1 MIYIFAQNRIS
12 YNTLIPIFFG
22 GGGGEKLVILTGYYV
37 FTGYVLTGYA
47 FTCRIEFIVNDLFR
61 TLVIYRGR
69 GLICEKR

>member
-1 MIYIFAQNRIS
+1 MIHIFAQNRRP
-12 YNTLIPIFFG
+12 YNTLIPIFF

-37 FTGYVLTGYA
+37 FTGYV